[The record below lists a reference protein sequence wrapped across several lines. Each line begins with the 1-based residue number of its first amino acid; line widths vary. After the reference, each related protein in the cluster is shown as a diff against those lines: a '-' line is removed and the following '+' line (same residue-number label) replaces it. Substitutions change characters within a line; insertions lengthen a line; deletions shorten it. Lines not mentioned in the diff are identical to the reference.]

1 MGGEDPADY
10 RPGLPATE
18 PRIPPLTH
26 PSPEVAEILAKTPGD
41 PGGTPL
47 NIFGT
52 LAHHPRLLKRFNVLG
67 GLFLSRGVLPA
78 RERELVIL
86 RTGWRTNCEY
96 EFGQHVLIGRRAGL
110 TDEEIRRVTD
120 DGAGWPAGDALLIRL
135 SDELHETRDV
145 SDELWA
151 ALSARWDTEALLE
164 LVALAG
170 FYGMVAGLLNAARVQ
185 RDPGVPGWP
194 DAATGARP
202 PPHG

>member
-1 MGGEDPADY
+1 
-10 RPGLPATE
+10 
-18 PRIPPLTH
+18 
-26 PSPEVAEILAKTPGD
+26 
-41 PGGTPL
+41 
-47 NIFGT
+47 
-52 LAHHPRLLKRFNVLG
+52 
-67 GLFLSRGVLPA
+67 VLPA

-86 RTGWRTNCEY
+86 RTGWRTRSEY

-110 TDEEIRRVTD
+110 NDQEIRRVTE
-120 DGAGWPAGDALLIRL
+120 DGAEWPAGDALLIRL
-135 SDELHETRDV
+135 SDEIHETRDV

-194 DAATGARP
+194 DASSGAGP
-202 PPHG
+202 PSPG

>member
-1 MGGEDPADY
+1 
-10 RPGLPATE
+10 
-18 PRIPPLTH
+18 
-26 PSPEVAEILAKTPGD
+26 VAEILGKTPLQPD
-41 PGGTPL
+41 GTPL

-67 GLFLSRGVLPA
+67 GLFLSRGLLPE

-86 RTGWRTNCEY
+86 RTGWRTRCEY

-110 TDEEIRRVTD
+110 SDEEIRRVTRD
-120 DGAGWPAGDALLIRL
+120 DGDWPPGDALLIRL
-135 SDELHETRDV
+135 SDEIHETRDV
-145 SDELWA
+145 SDPLWA

-194 DAATGARP
+194 DASTGAGGP
-202 PPHG
+202 PAA